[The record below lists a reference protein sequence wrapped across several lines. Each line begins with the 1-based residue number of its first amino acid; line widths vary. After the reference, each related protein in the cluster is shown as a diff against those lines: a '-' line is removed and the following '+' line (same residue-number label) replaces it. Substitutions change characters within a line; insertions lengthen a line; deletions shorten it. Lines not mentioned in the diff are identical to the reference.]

1 MALQCRVARSLGCTH
16 RPRTPLL
23 LVELV
28 VELVMVRMMMMKK
41 VSRMVKVVKRVVK
54 RRRRKKKKKKK
65 SKHTRLHEARQ
76 RCTQPQRTSDHQKP
90 AR

>member
-54 RRRRKKKKKKK
+54 RRRRKKKKKK